1 LWKATQNHYLENI
14 DKEIKMNSGEENKTT
29 LQARL
34 KILNKSLVSE
44 ENSVQYYQ
52 TLLENTAPDS
62 DEKTGERRM
71 YEELQAEEK
80 KHVEVLRDMIQHW
93 ESELKKL

>member
-1 LWKATQNHYLENI
+1 
-14 DKEIKMNSGEENKTT
+14 MNKGEENKTT
-29 LQARL
+29 IQARL

-71 YEELQAEEK
+71 YEDLQAEER
-80 KHVEVLRDMIQHW
+80 KHVEALQAMIQHW
-93 ESELKKL
+93 ENELNKL

>member
-1 LWKATQNHYLENI
+1 
-14 DKEIKMNSGEENKTT
+14 MNKGEENKTT
-29 LQARL
+29 IQARL

-62 DEKTGERRM
+62 DEKIGERRM
-71 YEELQAEEK
+71 YEDLQAEER
-80 KHVEVLRDMIQHW
+80 KHVQALQTMIQHW
-93 ESELKKL
+93 ANELNNL

>member
-1 LWKATQNHYLENI
+1 
-14 DKEIKMNSGEENKTT
+14 MNKGEENKTT
-29 LQARL
+29 IQARL

-62 DEKTGERRM
+62 DEKIGERRM
-71 YEELQAEEK
+71 YEDLQAEER
-80 KHVEVLRDMIQHW
+80 KHVQALQTMIQHW
-93 ESELKKL
+93 ENELNNL